1 MKGELMPSVQIRIDH
16 DQMGQISQVFSAQNS
31 AIAGVN
37 NKLKSAQE
45 TLQNGDW
52 IGKGATA
59 FFKEMDDEVNPAM
72 KRLEQAM
79 EEAAQVTKQVG
90 QIMNEAEEESSSI
103 LIVINM

>member
-1 MKGELMPSVQIRIDH
+1 MASVQIRIDH
-16 DQMGQISQVFSAQNS
+16 DQMGQIGQVFSTQNS

-37 NKLKSAQE
+37 KRIKSAQE

-52 IGKGATA
+52 IGRGGDA
-59 FFKEMDDEVNPAM
+59 FFKEMEGEINPAM

-79 EEAAQVTKQVG
+79 EEAARVTKQIG

-103 LIVINM
+103 LIIIHT

>member
-1 MKGELMPSVQIRIDH
+1 MKGEIMPSVQIRIDH

-52 IGKGATA
+52 IGKGADA
-59 FFKEMDDEVNPAM
+59 FYKEMEGDVNPAM

-79 EEAAQVTKQVG
+79 EEAAHVTKQIG
-90 QIMNEAEEESSSI
+90 QIMNGAEEESSSI
-103 LIVINM
+103 LIVLNM